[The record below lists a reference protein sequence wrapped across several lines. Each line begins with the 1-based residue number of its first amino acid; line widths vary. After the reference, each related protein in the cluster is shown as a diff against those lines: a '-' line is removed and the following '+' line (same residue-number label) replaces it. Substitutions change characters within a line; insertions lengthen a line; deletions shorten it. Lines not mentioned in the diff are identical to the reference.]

1 MFVYTRLSEDKRTI
15 FYKNVSDRT
24 IEVRLE
30 AYDCY
35 SEKMLFQNELTCE
48 PNVEYYTYFP
58 PDFFKNRKLLIFD
71 KHTNQLLAPFILEGT
86 DDLDHM
92 DYKNYLRNLLGFVAQ
107 EHEIPGIRFVINE
120 HAFTREYQDI
130 IDVEVDD
137 VVVDVGFNY
146 GLYSLMAL
154 KKGAKEIWGFEPNYR
169 IYNNLK
175 KYFPDQEKVHIF
187 NFAVWDRNS
196 LTTFYDD
203 IGHLG
208 SGIYETLPKE
218 SVLDSYEVRTINL
231 YDFLIYHNILH
242 IDLLKIDCEG
252 TEYDIIECIP
262 NDYLK
267 NVKKIHI
274 EYHMNDDGINLQ
286 RMLTKLEQCGF
297 EVNFGHNSNI
307 NTWIGMIYCKNNGQR
322 SS

>member
-146 GLYSLMAL
+146 GLYSLMA
-154 KKGAKEIWGFEPNYR
+154 
-169 IYNNLK
+169 
-175 KYFPDQEKVHIF
+175 
-187 NFAVWDRNS
+187 
-196 LTTFYDD
+196 
-203 IGHLG
+203 
-208 SGIYETLPKE
+208 
-218 SVLDSYEVRTINL
+218 
-231 YDFLIYHNILH
+231 
-242 IDLLKIDCEG
+242 
-252 TEYDIIECIP
+252 
-262 NDYLK
+262 
-267 NVKKIHI
+267 
-274 EYHMNDDGINLQ
+274 
-286 RMLTKLEQCGF
+286 
-297 EVNFGHNSNI
+297 
-307 NTWIGMIYCKNNGQR
+307 
-322 SS
+322 

>member
-1 MFVYTRLSEDKRTI
+1 MFVYTRLSDDKRSI

-35 SEKMLFQNELTCE
+35 SERMLFTNELVCE

-58 PDFFKNRKLLIFD
+58 NNFKNRKLLIID
-71 KHTNQLLAPFILEGT
+71 KHTNELLAPFVLDGT
-86 DDLDHM
+86 DDLNKMDHQ
-92 DYKNYLRNLLGFVAQ
+92 NYIRNLLGFVAQ
-107 EHEIPGIRFVINE
+107 DHEIPGIQFVINE
-120 HAFTREYQDI
+120 HAFIHEYQNI
-130 IDVEVDD
+130 VDVEADD

-175 KYFPDQEKVHIF
+175 KYFPDQDKVHIF

-196 LTTFYDD
+196 LMTFYDD

-218 SVLDSYEVRTINL
+218 SIIDSYYVRTINL
-231 YDFLIYHNILH
+231 YDFLIYHNVLH

-262 NDYLK
+262 SEYLK

-274 EYHMNDDGINLQ
+274 EYHMNGDGVKLQ
-286 RMLTKLEQCGF
+286 KMLDKLTECSF
-297 EVNFGHNSNI
+297 EINFGHNYSI
-307 NTWIGMIYCKNNGQR
+307 TSWIGMIYCKQKSNLQ
-322 SS
+322 